1 MIAELIDLKA
11 GSMSISLMLSML
23 IAGILFPRGIHTQ
36 ITVNGD
42 VNIHIHCV
50 SGEMQVEELTK
61 GTIAVSQLS
70 NGDIIRGVRG
80 ADRVHG
86 WCRVEV
92 VDPREGN
99 DITYDGF
106 TEGHMVIDSD
116 TVRAYGK
123 KGNTTRSRL
132 YTLAT
137 ECDAAVNAAGQAF
150 TPISTAF
157 CPHELSWS
165 QYLPLMA
172 AIRRVTSRTGYFWY
186 FSDAYFNNETAR
198 VPEWKNMLHDMC
210 TQLLRCAREGQCQRF
225 EKVVEEFVH
234 EHLNPK
240 YRVIVDHMFP
250 NIGGDVERSETGTI
264 TELVRPQKKSNALLF
279 LAVGSAIA
287 IVLIIVAA
295 AFFVRRARVTGKAKI
310 AKDPDPSNH
319 PQAKSQDVE
328 T

>member
-1 MIAELIDLKA
+1 
-11 GSMSISLMLSML
+11 MSISLMLSML
-23 IAGILFPRGIHTQ
+23 IAGILFPRGI
-36 ITVNGD
+36 ISNTVIIVYKNS
-42 VNIHIHCV
+42 CV
-50 SGEMQVEELTK
+50 SGGMQVEELTK
-61 GTIAVSQLS
+61 GTTAVSQLS
-70 NGDIIRGVRG
+70 NGDIICGIRG
-80 ADRVHG
+80 ADRVHD
-86 WCRVEV
+86 WCRVEAV
-92 VDPREGN
+92 YAIEGKEMS
-99 DITYDGF
+99 ITYDGF
-106 TEGHMVIDSD
+106 TADHMVIDAH

-123 KGNTTRSRL
+123 KGNATKSRL

-165 QYLPLMA
+165 EYLPLIA
-172 AIRRVTSRTGYFWY
+172 AMRRVTSRTGYFWY
-186 FSDAYFNNETAR
+186 FSDAFFNNETAR
-198 VPEWKNMLHDMC
+198 VPEWKNMLHDIC
-210 TQLLRCAREGQCQRF
+210 TELLRCAREGQCQKF

-250 NIGGDVERSETGTI
+250 NIGGDVEKSETGTI

-295 AFFVRRARVTGKAKI
+295 AFFVRRARVTQKAKI
-310 AKDPDPSNH
+310 AQDPDSSNH

>member
-1 MIAELIDLKA
+1 MCL
-11 GSMSISLMLSML
+11 SLMLSML
-23 IAGILFPRGIHTQ
+23 IAGIFFPRGIQTDHECCK
-36 ITVNGD
+36 D
-42 VNIHIHCV
+42 CPDEDCEKCSCV

-61 GTIAVSQLS
+61 GIMAVSQLS
-70 NGDIIRGVRG
+70 NGDIIRGIRG

-86 WCRVEV
+86 WCRVEA

-99 DITYDGF
+99 DMFTTYEGF
-106 TEGHMVIDSD
+106 TADHMVVDAD
-116 TVRAYGK
+116 NVLPHGK
-123 KGNTTRSRL
+123 KGNATKARL
-132 YTLAT
+132 YSLAT
-137 ECDAAVNAAGQAF
+137 ECDAVVNAAGQAF

-165 QYLPLMA
+165 EYLQLIA

-186 FSDAYFNNETAR
+186 FSDAFFNNETAR
-198 VPEWKNMLHDMC
+198 VPKWKNMLHDIC
-210 TQLLRCAREGQCQRF
+210 TELLRCARERQCQKF

-250 NIGGDVERSETGTI
+250 NIGGDVEKSETGTI
-264 TELVRPQKKSNALLF
+264 TELVRPQKKSNTLLF

-287 IVLIIVAA
+287 MVLIIVSA
-295 AFFVRRARVTGKAKI
+295 AFLVRRARVTGKAKI
-310 AKDPDPSNH
+310 AKDTDPSDH
-319 PQAKSQDVE
+319 PQAKCQDVE